1 MCRICSFVSNL
12 VTICIGA
19 SRMNVFQLLQS
30 SINASTLRQSVY
42 ANNIANAE
50 TPGYKR
56 QDVAFESYLQNALN
70 GTGQALMGQYHI
82 PVGTDENSVNLNAL
96 PNVTPVVYTD
106 NSTTVDNNGNNVDI
120 TQEMT
125 LLAENQVRYDT
136 LVQDVSDRITRLR
149 TAITGS

>member
-1 MCRICSFVSNL
+1 
-12 VTICIGA
+12 
-19 SRMNVFQLLQS
+19 MNVFQLLQS
-30 SINASTLRQSVY
+30 SIDAATLRQSVY

-56 QDVAFESYLQNALN
+56 QDVAFESYLQSALD
-70 GTGQALMGQYHI
+70 GTGQAQMGQYHI
-82 PVGTDENSVNLNAL
+82 PVSSGGNSVNVNTL
-96 PNVTPVVYTD
+96 PNVSPIVYTD
-106 NSTTVDNNGNNVDI
+106 NSTTVENNGNNVDI

-136 LVQDVSDRITRLR
+136 LVQDVSDRLTRMR